1 MKEPSEI
8 VAAFEALCAAGQSA
22 ALATV
27 IAVEGSAYR
36 RPGARMLVSP
46 DGRTWGGISGGCL
59 ERDVARRGLG
69 VIETGR
75 PVRCRYDTGDED
87 AVAAGTSTGCG
98 GTVEL
103 FIQPVSADAPGP
115 IPFFARVLS
124 SRKPITISTVLR
136 AAGANSVGRA
146 GQCECIDGMTL
157 GYSGQLWRTPAPT
170 PGTPGKGWGGGFHSE
185 DDIDESPPDLPRST
199 GGGERTAYPPQ
210 LGVPLA
216 TPSHGRASPGIAG
229 DTITEE
235 YFVERLLPPQALVVF
250 GSGPDAVPVV
260 SIAKTLGWHVTVI
273 GSRPATGIFER
284 FGAANA
290 IHITPSDD
298 PFQGVAIPSDAAV
311 VMMTHNLARD
321 SAILARLH
329 GPLAYLGI
337 LGPRH
342 RTRQLLAELPDG
354 RVRGISQG
362 RLFAPVGLDLGAQT
376 PEEIALAVIAE
387 IQSVVRRASGRS
399 LRVCPGPLHRNTS
412 AIEAA
417 VETNCPDDHP
427 VAVDTARRSPACP
440 A

>member
-1 MKEPSEI
+1 MKELSQI
-8 VAAFEALCAAGQSA
+8 VAAFDALCAAGQSA

-36 RPGARMLVSP
+36 RPGARMLVSL
-46 DGRTWGGISGGCL
+46 DGRTWGGVSGGCL

-124 SRKPITISTVLR
+124 SRKPIVISTVLR
-136 AAGANSVGRA
+136 AVGANAVAPA
-146 GQCECIDGMTL
+146 GQCV
-157 GYSGQLWRTPAPT
+157 S
-170 PGTPGKGWGGGFHSE
+170 
-185 DDIDESPPDLPRST
+185 IDEATHRHGNPSLEIPDWAIPRN
-199 GGGERTAYPPQ
+199 GMPAE
-210 LGVPLA
+210 
-216 TPSHGRASPGIAG
+216 IAG
-229 DTITEE
+229 EAITGE
-235 YFVERLLPPQALVVF
+235 YFVERLVPPQALVVF

-260 SIAKTLGWHVTVI
+260 LIAKTLGWHVTVI
-273 GSRPATGIFER
+273 GSRPATGMFER
-284 FGAANA
+284 FRAADA
-290 IHITPSDD
+290 IHITQSDD
-298 PFQGVAIPSDAAV
+298 PLQGVAIPSDAAV

-354 RVRGISQG
+354 RVRGVLPG

-376 PEEIALAVIAE
+376 PEEIALAIIAE
-387 IQSVVRRASGRS
+387 IQSVVRRASGRP
-399 LRVCPGPLHRNTS
+399 LRACPGPLHRD
-412 AIEAA
+412 APAVDAA
-417 VETNCPDDHP
+417 VETNRPDDRP
-427 VAVDTARRSPACP
+427 AAADTARRSPACP

>member
-1 MKEPSEI
+1 MKELSEI

-46 DGRTWGGISGGCL
+46 DGRTWGGVSGGCL
-59 ERDVARRGLG
+59 ERDVARRALG

-87 AVAAGTSTGCG
+87 TVAAGTSTGCG

-103 FIQPVSADAPGP
+103 FIQPVSADARGP
-115 IPFFARVLS
+115 IPFFARVLT
-124 SRKPITISTVLR
+124 SRKPIAICTVLR
-136 AAGANSVGRA
+136 AAGANSVGLA
-146 GQCECIDGMTL
+146 GQCECIDGMT
-157 GYSGQLWRTPAPT
+157 
-170 PGTPGKGWGGGFHSE
+170 
-185 DDIDESPPDLPRST
+185 
-199 GGGERTAYPPQ
+199 
-210 LGVPLA
+210 
-216 TPSHGRASPGIAG
+216 PSHERPSPGIVG
-229 DTITEE
+229 DLITGE

-260 SIAKTLGWHVTVI
+260 SIAKMLGWHVTVI

-284 FGAANA
+284 FGAADA

-298 PFQGVAIPSDAAV
+298 PLTGLAIPPDAAV
-311 VMMTHNLARD
+311 VIMTHNLARD
-321 SAILARLH
+321 RAILAHLH

-342 RTRQLLAELPDG
+342 RTRQLLAELPGG
-354 RVRGISQG
+354 RVRGVSSG

-376 PEEIALAVIAE
+376 PEEIALAVITE
-387 IQSVVRRASGRS
+387 IQSVVRGASGRS
-399 LRVCPGPLHRNTS
+399 LRACPGPLHRNAP
-412 AIEAA
+412 AIDAA
-417 VETNCPDDHP
+417 VETNRPDDRP
-427 VAVDTARRSPACP
+427 AAVDTARRSPACP